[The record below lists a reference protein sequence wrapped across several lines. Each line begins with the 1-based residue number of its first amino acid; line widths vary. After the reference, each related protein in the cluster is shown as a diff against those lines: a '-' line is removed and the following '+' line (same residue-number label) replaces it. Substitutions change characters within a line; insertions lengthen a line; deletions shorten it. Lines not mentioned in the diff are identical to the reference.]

1 MTGGARPM
9 MGLITAAVVVGLLS
23 HAPPEARSRRLE
35 DGKTIVVPFKMLPT
49 NHMVVEA
56 KLNGKGPY
64 RFVFDL
70 GAPVTLLS
78 NSVAEATGAIPKG
91 APRSFLMSARG
102 EGKVERM
109 EFGELEAEDVPVVVM
124 DHPALRALSGMFS
137 RPLAGIIG
145 YTFWAHYKMT
155 IDYQA
160 KEMTFEPVDF
170 EVRNLMEELPAR
182 LAGPKQAKTVV
193 LAPRGIFG
201 LRVGSAEGSRGVSIT
216 RVVLGSAAE
225 DAGLR
230 EGDLLTTFDGR
241 WTTSVADVYHA
252 AEKVAPGK
260 ETAVVVMRAGEE
272 VTLKIRPREG
282 L

>member
-1 MTGGARPM
+1 
-9 MGLITAAVVVGLLS
+9 LITAAAVVGVLAQ
-23 HAPPEARSRRLE
+23 APREASSRRLA
-35 DGKTIVVPFKMLPT
+35 DGQTVVVPFKMLPS

-64 RFVFDL
+64 RFIFDL

-78 NSVAEATGAIPKG
+78 NTVAEATGAISKS

-109 EFGELEAEDVPVVVM
+109 EFGLLEAKDVPVIVM
-124 DHPALRALSGMFS
+124 DHPALRALSGIFS

-145 YTFWAHYKMT
+145 YTFWAHYRMT

-160 KEMTFEPVDF
+160 REMTFAPVDY
-170 EVRNLMEELPAR
+170 EVRNLMEDLPAR
-182 LAGPKQAKTVV
+182 LSGSKEAKTVV
-193 LAPRGIFG
+193 LAPRAMFG
-201 LRVGSAEGSRGVSIT
+201 LGVGAPGGAAGVPIT
-216 RVVLGSAAE
+216 RVVPGSAADE
-225 DAGLR
+225 AGLH
-230 EGDLLTTFDGR
+230 EGDLITTLDGR

-252 AEKVAPGK
+252 AEKVAPRHETSVEILREGK
-260 ETAVVVMRAGEE
+260 PL
-272 VTLKIRPREG
+272 TLKLTPREG